1 MNSEQVWNKFS
12 DQLKNFLQK
21 RVADTSIADDLL
33 QEVFVKI
40 HLNLP
45 KLKDDRK
52 LENWVFQIAYN
63 QLNDHY
69 RRQKSLSTQ
78 PIDDVELATDQ
89 NSASHDLQDCLVPF
103 IESLPETYKTAIIL
117 SEVEGLKQQEIAKR
131 LGISLSG
138 AKSRVQRG
146 RALIKQHFVEC
157 CHFHIGQDGKLSGE
171 HDHGHEDWN
180 CDDDD
185 CLVHP
190 SV

>member
-21 RVADTSIADDLL
+21 RVTDSSMADDLL

-45 KLKDDRK
+45 HLKDNNK

-69 RRQKSLSTQ
+69 RRQKSVSTQ
-78 PIDDVELATDQ
+78 HLEDLDLAADQ
-89 NSASHDLQDCLVPF
+89 DSSVHDLHNCLVPF
-103 IESLPETYKTAIIL
+103 IQNLPETYKTAVIL
-117 SEVEGLKQQEIAKR
+117 SEVEGLNQQEIAGK
-131 LGISLSG
+131 LGITLSG
-138 AKSRVQRG
+138 AKSRIQRG

-157 CHFHIGQDGKLSGE
+157 CHFHIGKDGKLSGE
-171 HDHGHEDWN
+171 HHHTHEDWN
-180 CDDDD
+180 CTDDD
-185 CLVHP
+185 CLVHRA
-190 SV
+190 V